1 MRNCLKWEY
10 DRGRYEACD
19 HTTSIR
25 FLRDPSRGKAPGNEM
40 TIERGDRWSTREG
53 EHDVHLMVGASD
65 SQTFAIMPK
74 GIVSSTVLDW
84 LTRVSPQPQPRRLA
98 ASGLGKAGSP

>member
-1 MRNCLKWEY
+1 MRNCLKWEH
-10 DRGRYEACD
+10 DGERYEACD

-25 FLRDPSRGKAPGNEM
+25 FLTDPSRGEAPGNEM
-40 TIERGDRWSTREG
+40 IIERGDRWSTREG

-65 SQTFAIMPK
+65 LQTLGILPK

-84 LTRVSPQPQPRRLA
+84 LTRVAPQP
-98 ASGLGKAGSP
+98 